1 MQRHKEYGAVT
12 LEACVS
18 VIAFVLLMLMLSS
31 LFVMF
36 MAQNLTAHATLQ
48 SAQSLALE
56 AYSINKLQ
64 KEDGK
69 LGSLDQIFSDFVAG
83 LFGSPENNPGFV
95 SEERL
100 ESLEE
105 ADLAQAVKK
114 RFVGYL
120 AGGDET
126 EADRLLLMLNVVE
139 GLDGLDFSKSSVQD
153 GVLYIVLNY
162 KLEYDFNVW
171 NLGTIDVEQ
180 KACSKLW
187 K

>member
-1 MQRHKEYGAVT
+1 MQKHKEYGAVT

-18 VIAFVLLMLMLSS
+18 VLSFVLLMLMLSS

-36 MAQNLTAHATLQ
+36 MAQNLTAHAALQ

-56 AYSINKLQ
+56 TYSINALQ

-69 LGSLDQIFSDFVAG
+69 LGSLDQHLSDFIAG
-83 LFGSPENNPGFV
+83 LFGTPEENPGFV
-95 SEERL
+95 SEKRL
-100 ESLEE
+100 DSIAE
-105 ADLAQAVKK
+105 ADLAQAVKT

-120 AGGDET
+120 AGGDED
-126 EADRLLLMLNVVE
+126 EADRLLLMMNVVE

-171 NLGTIDVEQ
+171 NLGMIEVEQ